1 MNQRTEQPA
10 VRRGPIIG
18 TAAGKVQGAIKNGIH
33 SFRGI
38 PYGASTA
45 GANRYGLPQPVAP
58 WSGVRPALEYG
69 FDCVQNLPN
78 SPAAFKWYYARLPQG
93 EDCLHVSVYTPG
105 AGDNEK
111 RPVMVWLH
119 GAGYYGSSGSGPA
132 FEGSNLA
139 RHGDVVVVTVT
150 HRIGVLG
157 FLYLEQIDPSFA
169 ESTNVGMLDIVAA
182 LQWVRDNIAAF
193 GGDAN
198 NVTIFGQSGG
208 ASKTSVMQ
216 ALPAAKGLFHKAIM
230 QSGGST
236 KQATPEKATQL
247 AREVLANLGLKDSE
261 AHKVR
266 ELPAEKLLAAITAT
280 GQAITPVV
288 DGRVLPRHSYSPD
301 APVISA
307 DVPLLIGTTRT
318 ETSRYLGNDTANLAV
333 SYEDMR
339 KRIAAHIGLDEPQA
353 ESLIKAYAATRP
365 GATPYQLMV
374 TISTDT
380 RFRAAMIQTAE
391 LKSAAQ
397 HGPVY
402 MYQVTWPTP
411 GQGGLYVTP
420 HNTCIPMVFR
430 NLEVTAELTGTG
442 AAAQALSEVM
452 SSTWVQFARAGNPNN
467 ATLPA
472 WKPYD
477 AATRATMM
485 FDTTCAVANDPLRE
499 DRLALLA
506 HPPVRAGTRSP

>member
-1 MNQRTEQPA
+1 MSQDTTRPAHQRS
-10 VRRGPIIG
+10 PIVDT
-18 TAAGKVQGAIKNGIH
+18 TAGQVQGILNYGIH
-33 SFRGI
+33 AFRSI

-45 GANRYGLPQPVAP
+45 GANRYRPPHPPAP

-69 FDCVQNLPN
+69 HDCVQNLPN
-78 SPAAFKWYYARLPQG
+78 SPLAFKWYYARLPQG

-105 AGDNEK
+105 VNDNRK

-157 FLYLEQIDPSFA
+157 FLHLEQIDPSFA
-169 ESTNVGMLDIVAA
+169 DATNIGMLDIVAA
-182 LQWVRDNIAAF
+182 LQWVRDNIATF
-193 GGDAN
+193 GGDPQ

-236 KQATPEKATQL
+236 RQATPEKATQL
-247 AREVLANLGLKDSE
+247 AHEVLKNLGLKDSE
-261 AHKVR
+261 AYKVR
-266 ELPAEKLLAAITAT
+266 ELPTDQLLAAITAT
-280 GQAITPVV
+280 GQPITPVV

-301 APVISA
+301 APAISA
-307 DVPLLIGTTRT
+307 EVPLLIGTTRT
-318 ETSRYLGNDTANLAV
+318 ETSRYLGNDQANLGV
-333 SYEDMR
+333 SHEDMR
-339 KRIAAHIGLDEPQA
+339 RRIAAHIGLDEPQA

-374 TISTDT
+374 AISTDT
-380 RFRAAMIQTAE
+380 RFRSAMIETAE
-391 LKSAAQ
+391 LKSAAGR
-397 HGPVY
+397 GPVY
-402 MYQVTWPTP
+402 MYQVAWPTP

-420 HNTCIPMVFR
+420 HNTCIPLVFR

-442 AAAQALSEVM
+442 TAAQALSEVM
-452 SSTWVQFARAGNPNN
+452 SSTWVQFARTGNPNN
-467 ATLPA
+467 AKLPA
-472 WKPYD
+472 WAPYD
-477 AATRATMM
+477 ATTRATMM
-485 FDTTCAVANDPLRE
+485 FDTTCAVACDPLRE

-506 HPPVRAGTRSP
+506 HPPVRTGTRSP